1 MQSGQWHSHHPK
13 WRSKENERKKWCCEK
28 KPSRHSFIKFGFVNK
43 ETSQQDAWIIH
54 FANRFVAKGKSN
66 WCPCGRLSSFNLLL
80 VWKIR
85 DFVHFFSYALISIPS
100 AVEGWISESQ
110 FQWAPAQ
117 LVGWFS
123 NFQYQISVI
132 EVFYY
137 TFFSFNKHNFDLHLF
152 NLITC
157 SQGEIPLCTYDAT
170 QIYLSIMICNKKS
183 GIFRILWLQRW
194 RICFFHRLEIW
205 LPLVMLICFLSP
217 QQRTYANS
225 VHRLN
230 QH

>member
-1 MQSGQWHSHHPK
+1 MWSSLISQS
-13 WRSKENERKKWCCEK
+13 
-28 KPSRHSFIKFGFVNK
+28 
-43 ETSQQDAWIIH
+43 
-54 FANRFVAKGKSN
+54 
-66 WCPCGRLSSFNLLL
+66 L
-80 VWKIR
+80 VGLKDSWFR
-85 DFVHFFSYALISIPS
+85 PFFFSYALISIPS
-100 AVEGWISESQ
+100 AIEGWISESQ

-123 NFQYQISVI
+123 NFQYQISLI

-137 TFFSFNKHNFDLHLF
+137 TFFLFNKHNFDLHLF

-194 RICFFHRLEIW
+194 RICFFSSSW
-205 LPLVMLICFLSP
+205 DLITTCYVNMFSFSP
-217 QQRTYANS
+217 AAH
-225 VHRLN
+225 VC
-230 QH
+230 